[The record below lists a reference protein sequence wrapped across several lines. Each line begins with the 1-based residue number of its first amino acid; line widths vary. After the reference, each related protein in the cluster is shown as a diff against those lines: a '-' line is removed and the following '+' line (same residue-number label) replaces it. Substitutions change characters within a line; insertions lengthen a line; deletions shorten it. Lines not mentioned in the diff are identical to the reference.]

1 MGKLEGG
8 KTEMEGKAMVNINGQ
23 WGSICDV
30 TPLKSQWP
38 ILLCQYLGYD
48 DIKVKIIFSLQNL
61 NICNEREGEDFRVHD
76 FLKQATRQQASHNPY
91 SQVLPE

>member
-48 DIKVKIIFSLQNL
+48 DIKVKRKNVLQ
-61 NICNEREGEDFRVHD
+61 F
-76 FLKQATRQQASHNPY
+76 
-91 SQVLPE
+91 VLETADQ

>member
-8 KTEMEGKAMVNINGQ
+8 KTKMEGKAMVNINGQ

-38 ILLCQYLGYD
+38 TLLCQYLGYD
-48 DIKVKIIFSLQNL
+48 DIKVKRKSRKKHMSSPGCYLAQWPVWAL
-61 NICNEREGEDFRVHD
+61 G
-76 FLKQATRQQASHNPY
+76 
-91 SQVLPE
+91 QVDACT